1 MTSATV
7 TSPMSATITLATTRR
22 VLAQLRHDPRS
33 VAILVLVPAVLVI
46 LLRYMF
52 NSEAMFSA
60 VAPTL
65 LGVFPL
71 VLMFIITSV
80 TMLRER
86 TSGTLERLM
95 TTPMRKLD
103 LLVGYALA
111 FAVFAL
117 LQVLVV
123 VAVSVLLGM
132 DLVGSVWAL
141 LLVTTLAALLGMA
154 LGLLASAFARTEFQA
169 IQLMPVVLFP
179 QLLLCGLF
187 VPRDQMATLLQWV
200 SNVLP
205 MSYAVDGMNEVLRH
219 TEVTGDYLRDVAVVA
234 GSALLVLGLGA
245 ATLRR
250 RTA

>member
-1 MTSATV
+1 
-7 TSPMSATITLATTRR
+7 MSTTITLATTRR

-33 VAILVLVPAVLVI
+33 VAILVLVPAVLML
-46 LLRYMF
+46 LLRYVF
-52 NSEAMFSA
+52 NSEAQFSA
-60 VAPTL
+60 VAPAL

-86 TSGTLERLM
+86 SSGTLERLM
-95 TTPMRKLD
+95 TTPMAKLD
-103 LLVGYALA
+103 LLLGYALA

-117 LQVLVV
+117 IQVLVV
-123 VAVSVLLGM
+123 VGVSVLLGM
-132 DLVGSVWAL
+132 DLLGAVWRL

-154 LGLLASAFARTEFQA
+154 LGLLASAYARTEFQA

-187 VPRDQMATLLQWV
+187 APRDQMATVLQWV

-205 MSYAVDGMNEVLRH
+205 MSYAVEAIQQVATNP
-219 TEVTGDYLRDVAVVA
+219 TVTTTYLVAVVVVA
-234 GSALLVLGLGA
+234 GCAAAALVLA
-245 ATLRR
+245 AASLRR